1 MLLRKKT
8 KSLIVVSLAIIGL
21 ASTSIVNARSLIAS
35 NTSLVQI
42 ESKGTH
48 PTGSVTKGNYT
59 VNSSILTKPS
69 MGQAAA
75 RGILTVGSPKPAKDM
90 GLSMT
95 LWGTE
100 YSLIA
105 ATPYYYNTNG
115 TTAVSVTTRYA
126 DGYST
131 FTTGGDMKYNN
142 LSSNWRFKQAKW
154 ISPYNKNSDKL
165 VENVFENYKDILKN
179 FYLNIN
185 AGEVHALMGPNGTG
199 KSTLSK
205 VILNNKKYQK
215 LSGKIIFDDV
225 DITNMSTD
233 EIARKGIFLCNQ
245 LPCEID
251 GVTTADFLRT
261 ALNEKEEVSLYQYIK
276 KIDSAVKDL
285 KMDENMIHRSMNKG
299 FSGGEKKKNEIL
311 QLKVLEPK
319 FIILDELDSGL
330 DVDSLKI
337 VCENINSYLKEH
349 ENTSVLIITHYPKIL
364 QYIKPDYVHVMVNGN
379 IKKTGDA
386 SLALEIEEK
395 GYDAYKNSAS
405 IVSE

>member
-1 MLLRKKT
+1 MFGDDVMLKIEDL
-8 KSLIVVSLAIIGL
+8 
-21 ASTSIVNARSLIAS
+21 STSI
-35 NTSLVQI
+35 
-42 ESKGTH
+42 
-48 PTGSVTKGNYT
+48 
-59 VNSSILTKPS
+59 
-69 MGQAAA
+69 
-75 RGILTVGSPKPAKDM
+75 D
-90 GLSMT
+90 
-95 LWGTE
+95 
-100 YSLIA
+100 
-105 ATPYYYNTNG
+105 
-115 TTAVSVTTRYA
+115 
-126 DGYST
+126 D
-131 FTTGGDMKYNN
+131 
-142 LSSNWRFKQAKW
+142 
-154 ISPYNKNSDKL
+154 
-165 VENVFENYKDILKN
+165 KDILKN

-185 AGEVHALMGPNGTG
+185 DGEVHALMGPNGTG

-205 VILNNKKYQK
+205 VILNNKKYKK
-215 LSGKIIFDDV
+215 LSGKIMFDDV

-276 KIDSAVKDL
+276 KIDNAVKDL

>member
-1 MLLRKKT
+1 MLKIEDL
-8 KSLIVVSLAIIGL
+8 
-21 ASTSIVNARSLIAS
+21 STSI
-35 NTSLVQI
+35 
-42 ESKGTH
+42 
-48 PTGSVTKGNYT
+48 
-59 VNSSILTKPS
+59 
-69 MGQAAA
+69 
-75 RGILTVGSPKPAKDM
+75 
-90 GLSMT
+90 
-95 LWGTE
+95 
-100 YSLIA
+100 
-105 ATPYYYNTNG
+105 
-115 TTAVSVTTRYA
+115 
-126 DGYST
+126 DG
-131 FTTGGDMKYNN
+131 
-142 LSSNWRFKQAKW
+142 
-154 ISPYNKNSDKL
+154 
-165 VENVFENYKDILKN
+165 KDILKN

-185 AGEVHALMGPNGTG
+185 DGEVHALMGPNGTG

-215 LSGKIIFDDV
+215 LSGKIMFDDV
-225 DITNMSTD
+225 DITNMTTD

-337 VCENINSYLKEH
+337 VCENINNYLKEH
-349 ENTSVLIITHYPKIL
+349 EKTSVLIITHYPKIL

>member
-1 MLLRKKT
+1 MLKIEDL
-8 KSLIVVSLAIIGL
+8 
-21 ASTSIVNARSLIAS
+21 STSI
-35 NTSLVQI
+35 
-42 ESKGTH
+42 
-48 PTGSVTKGNYT
+48 
-59 VNSSILTKPS
+59 
-69 MGQAAA
+69 
-75 RGILTVGSPKPAKDM
+75 
-90 GLSMT
+90 
-95 LWGTE
+95 
-100 YSLIA
+100 
-105 ATPYYYNTNG
+105 
-115 TTAVSVTTRYA
+115 
-126 DGYST
+126 DG
-131 FTTGGDMKYNN
+131 
-142 LSSNWRFKQAKW
+142 
-154 ISPYNKNSDKL
+154 
-165 VENVFENYKDILKN
+165 KDILKN

-185 AGEVHALMGPNGTG
+185 DGEVHALMGPNGTG

-215 LSGKIIFDDV
+215 LSGKIMFDDV

-405 IVSE
+405 IVNE